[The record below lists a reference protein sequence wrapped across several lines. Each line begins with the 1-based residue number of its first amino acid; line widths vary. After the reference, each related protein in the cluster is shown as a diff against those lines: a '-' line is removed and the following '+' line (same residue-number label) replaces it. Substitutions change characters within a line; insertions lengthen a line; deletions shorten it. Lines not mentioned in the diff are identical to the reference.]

1 MHQYWLLEISVGCKS
16 QASLNLTS
24 NCSIFRKYRKP
35 PSNKIMELWR
45 QRVGDCIGFDWD
57 RSVQSTPPT
66 IVVIDRQWNASRHII
81 NINHVMATL
90 KSHYPKAH
98 VELHYLEGL
107 NLKQQAVIY
116 NRASVVLWVHG
127 ASMANL
133 IFLPRRAVGL
143 HIVPRPHIQ
152 ENLDWPEELVRDLS
166 HDVSSA
172 LLSTTSTRRHLSLCQ
187 LYFIACIEDCYE
199 MSDYDCMHVKFAPC
213 FAMADN
219 LQCRLSALRLLADTK
234 VL

>member
-1 MHQYWLLEISVGCKS
+1 
-16 QASLNLTS
+16 
-24 NCSIFRKYRKP
+24 
-35 PSNKIMELWR
+35 MELWR

-57 RSVQSTPPT
+57 KSVHASPPT

-90 KSHYPKAH
+90 KWHYPTAH

-107 NLKQQAVIY
+107 NLKQQALIY
-116 NRASVVLWVHG
+116 NRASIVLWVHG

-143 HIVPRPHIQ
+143 HIVPRPHVQ

-166 HDVSSA
+166 HEVGLRA
-172 LLSTTSTRRHLSLCQ
+172 LL
-187 LYFIACIEDCYE
+187 
-199 MSDYDCMHVKFAPC
+199 
-213 FAMADN
+213 
-219 LQCRLSALRLLADTK
+219 LA
-234 VL
+234 VPAQSMFFSRA

>member
-1 MHQYWLLEISVGCKS
+1 
-16 QASLNLTS
+16 
-24 NCSIFRKYRKP
+24 
-35 PSNKIMELWR
+35 MELWR

-57 RSVQSTPPT
+57 RSVQASPPT

-90 KSHYPKAH
+90 KSHYPNAR

-107 NLKQQAVIY
+107 NLKQQAMIY
-116 NRASVVLWVHG
+116 NRASIVLWVHG

-166 HDVSSA
+166 HEVSLTACFRSVFVA
-172 LLSTTSTRRHLSLCQ
+172 VLNLLVL
-187 LYFIACIEDCYE
+187 
-199 MSDYDCMHVKFAPC
+199 K
-213 FAMADN
+213 
-219 LQCRLSALRLLADTK
+219 RLKTQ
-234 VL
+234 VNE